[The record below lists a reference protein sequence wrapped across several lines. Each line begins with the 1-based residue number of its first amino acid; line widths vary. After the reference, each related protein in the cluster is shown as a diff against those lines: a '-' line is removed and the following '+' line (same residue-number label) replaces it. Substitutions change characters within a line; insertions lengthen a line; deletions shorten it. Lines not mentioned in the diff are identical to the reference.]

1 MISSSPSLWS
11 PKTCLPHPHAAK
23 HDNTPHTGAFS
34 CSAAPLPFEHHAWC
48 LTKGYNRAGHPKRA
62 YHVPLLL
69 NTTTHPIW
77 VHFHVQQLLS
87 LSKAM
92 PRCKQQKRIQQWTRI
107 QRLKNDMVR
116 SSLISCI
123 LLITSIPPPLSPRTL
138 AAC

>member
-1 MISSSPSLWS
+1 MFSMISSSPSLWS

-69 NTTTHPIW
+69 NTTTHPIR

-92 PRCKQQKRIQQWTRI
+92 PRCKQQKRIQQWTHFCFSVP
-107 QRLKNDMVR
+107 N
-116 SSLISCI
+116 
-123 LLITSIPPPLSPRTL
+123 
-138 AAC
+138 